1 MKQMS
6 VVGESMLNKMLFV
19 CAGNTCRSP
28 MAEVIARD
36 LLASR
41 ELFDVCVRSAG
52 ITAVP
57 GHEANVN
64 AVLAASSAGLDLSQH
79 RSEMLDEDTVRWADA
94 VIVMEEYQ
102 INWVSSLGGGQK
114 VFVMGDG
121 VPDPFGC
128 DKHTYDEVFRILH
141 SLISDVLQSLFR
153 DNISEKKL
161 K

>member
-6 VVGESMLNKMLFV
+6 VVGESMLTKMLFV

-102 INWVSSLGGGQK
+102 INWVSSLGGGQRCLSWEM
-114 VFVMGDG
+114 VFLIPLDATNI
-121 VPDPFGC
+121 
-128 DKHTYDEVFRILH
+128 HTMKYFVFYT
-141 SLISDVLQSLFR
+141 VL
-153 DNISEKKL
+153 
-161 K
+161 

>member
-6 VVGESMLNKMLFV
+6 VVGESRLTKMLFV

-28 MAEVIARD
+28 MAEVIARE

-41 ELFDVCVRSAG
+41 ELFGVRVRSAG

-64 AVLAASSAGLDLSQH
+64 AVQAASSAGLDLSQH
-79 RSEMLDEDTVRWADA
+79 RSETLDEDAVSWADV

-102 INWVSSLGGGQK
+102 INWVSRLGGGEK

-128 DKHTYDEVFRILH
+128 DKQTYDEVFHILH
-141 SLISDVLQSLFR
+141 SLISDVLKSVFR
-153 DNISEKKL
+153 DNISEKS
-161 K
+161 